1 MLSYEFC
8 EIFKSIV
15 FTENLRKTILKL
27 AHDFNEITILFKSY
41 PLVKSIIVVAVAIF
55 T

>member
-1 MLSYEFC
+1 MNFAKFLRVSY
-8 EIFKSIV
+8 SQ
-15 FTENLRKTILKL
+15 KTSEKLLLKL